1 MNSIVQARNLTAHT
15 AQSNHMVAKVEKD
28 LNAGAK
34 PVLSDTQQ
42 LFRNAMSNLAAAV
55 NIISTDGDAGRAGFT
70 ASAVCSVTDT
80 PPTLLVCL
88 NRNASVYEI
97 FKKNQVLCVNTLALE
112 HQDLSNLFGGKTPM
126 DERFAQGQWQT
137 LVTGSPVLQDAMLAF
152 DCKVKQITS
161 MGTHDIFFCEVLEIQ
176 QKQGARSLIY
186 FDRAYHQL
194 TKH

>member
-1 MNSIVQARNLTAHT
+1 M
-15 AQSNHMVAKVEKD
+15 
-28 LNAGAK
+28 
-34 PVLSDTQQ
+34 
-42 LFRNAMSNLAAAV
+42 
-55 NIISTDGDAGRAGFT
+55 
-70 ASAVCSVTDT
+70 
-80 PPTLLVCL
+80 
-88 NRNASVYEI
+88 
-97 FKKNQVLCVNTLALE
+97 LCVNTLALE

-194 TKH
+194 TKHH